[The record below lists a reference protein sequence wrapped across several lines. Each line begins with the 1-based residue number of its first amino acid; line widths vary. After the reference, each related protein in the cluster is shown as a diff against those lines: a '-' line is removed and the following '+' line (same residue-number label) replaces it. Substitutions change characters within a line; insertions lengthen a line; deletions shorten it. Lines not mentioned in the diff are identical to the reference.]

1 MTDFKAIDATAYVPD
16 KPLDSF
22 LLVRTHENLKAC
34 REKRGRSA
42 TWCAGS
48 INTVSASKARPDVS
62 GFREREL
69 LLFLYHL
76 SPFVTEVEVKVRH
89 QVSTSVAGGGA
100 ATEATL
106 SAFVL
111 SFEAFLRSRTLPEG
125 STATLT
131 GGATGSSTTTFTIDV
146 SDVARGWCVVAV
158 GVLSSEG
165 SAVEI
170 TNSGGGNGPGMYM
183 GFYSGHHILEG
194 NADLGVTSEVKHW
207 GLSLRTGTKQ
217 ADLVPDRKAMFLS
230 YDATRNNHYRYLLF
244 FYPQITSVGDI
255 GSDENGIGGA
265 RAHNASTDALYYL
278 PLGVVT
284 FDSVTVTDS
293 GFRQPDR
300 GSQIDAGQPAGVT
313 TLQPEFAS
321 SQRLWLSTPR
331 LHHFGATENALE
343 TFGGQSINL
352 MGASRVLSGSYLEL
366 CACVIGSD
374 DAYELG
380 SSNLTKTAITVK
392 ALIAVTVLN
401 NDPNMSNV
409 FDLDFQLEATDLDN
423 STDPLT
429 VSARATD
436 VEAFGCAV
444 AQQVQGLG
452 WSSRYPDAARL
463 LTFQGESSGQVL
475 SPASNKGPYPEGSDL
490 RFFMHDLELYLTD
503 DQTGVRR
510 LSLQAKC
517 ADTTTVGG
525 SARAVG
531 STGQVYQFFPRVHIL
546 TWSVASRPYLDEP
559 PDLSSIGV

>member
-1 MTDFKAIDATAYVPD
+1 MTDFKAIDATAYVAD

-42 TWCAGS
+42 SWCAGT
-48 INTVSASKARPDVS
+48 INTVSASKARPEVS

-111 SFEAFLRSRTLPEG
+111 SFEAFLRSRALPEG
-125 STATLT
+125 STVNLT
-131 GGATGSSTTTFTIDV
+131 GGATGSSTSTFTIDV

-165 SAVEI
+165 TAVEI
-170 TNSGGGNGPGMYM
+170 TNSGGHNGPAMYM
-183 GFYSGHHILEG
+183 GFYAGYHILEG
-194 NADLGVTSEVKHW
+194 NADLGTTSEVKHW

-230 YDATRNNHYRYLLF
+230 YDASRQNHYQYLLF
-244 FYPQITSVGDI
+244 FYPQIASVGDM
-255 GSDENGIGGA
+255 GSDENSIAGA
-265 RAHNASTDALYYL
+265 RAHNTSTDALYYL

-284 FDSVTVTDS
+284 FDSVTVTDTD
-293 GFRQPDR
+293 FQQPDR

-313 TLQPEFAS
+313 NLQPEFAS

-331 LHHFGATENALE
+331 LHHFGASENALE
-343 TFGGQSINL
+343 VFAGQSINL
-352 MGASRVLSGSYLEL
+352 MGTSRVLSGSYLEL

-374 DAYELG
+374 DPYSLG

-401 NDPNMSNV
+401 NDPNMENL

-429 VSARATD
+429 TSARATD
-436 VEAFGCAV
+436 VAAFGSPV
-444 AQQVQGLG
+444 LEQISGNG
-452 WSSRYPDAARL
+452 WSSRYDDNARKL
-463 LTFQGESSGQVL
+463 SFQGANSGQTM
-475 SPASNKGPYPEGSDL
+475 SAASNRGTYPEGSDL

-510 LSLQAKC
+510 LSLQVKC

-559 PDLSSIGV
+559 PDLSAIGV